1 MLNQK
6 RNQMLKKV
14 LNLPKKLANFIRGV
28 FAELKFVQWIK
39 GSDVLKYTVF
49 LMLFLIFGSLAIM
62 LIDRVFLLIRELI
75 LPV

>member
-1 MLNQK
+1 
-6 RNQMLKKV
+6 MLKKV

>member
-1 MLNQK
+1 
-6 RNQMLKKV
+6 MLKKV
-14 LNLPKKLANFIRGV
+14 LNLPKKLANFIRGIFV
-28 FAELKFVQWIK
+28 ELKFVQWIK